1 MPSTPTLFA
10 FAAATVLLGAIPGPN
25 LLYIV
30 GTGIGSGRRIAVAS
44 ALGVEV
50 GTLVHILAA
59 ALGLSAV
66 LSAAPVAFDV
76 VRYLGVAYLV
86 FLAVVAFR
94 STPGLNHTAQPAAL
108 PFGRAFRRGV
118 VVNVLNPKVSLFFLA
133 FLPQFVEP
141 GVASPTAQILVLG
154 LVFFAVA
161 LAIDLAYAA
170 ASGTLGGWL
179 SRRPRIARW
188 QGRFTGTVYLALA
201 ATAAATG
208 VRSTQS

>member
-1 MPSTPTLFA
+1 MPSTPTLLA
-10 FAAATVLLGAIPGPN
+10 FAAATVLLVVIPGPN

-50 GTLVHILAA
+50 GTLVHITAS
-59 ALGLSAV
+59 ALGLSAL
-66 LSAAPVAFDV
+66 LSATPVAFMV

-86 FLAVVAFR
+86 YLAIVAFR
-94 STPGLNHTAQPAAL
+94 STPGVNHSAHHAAL

-141 GVASPTAQILVLG
+141 DAPSK
-154 LVFFAVA
+154 A
-161 LAIDLAYAA
+161 LAFLFLGAIFNIN
-170 ASGTLGGWL
+170 GTLWNLFVAWSAARISGGL
-179 SRRPRIARW
+179 RRSAA
-188 QGRFTGTVYLALA
+188 FTKWFNRCVGAVFIYLGISLALA
-201 ATAAATG
+201 EKG
-208 VRSTQS
+208 